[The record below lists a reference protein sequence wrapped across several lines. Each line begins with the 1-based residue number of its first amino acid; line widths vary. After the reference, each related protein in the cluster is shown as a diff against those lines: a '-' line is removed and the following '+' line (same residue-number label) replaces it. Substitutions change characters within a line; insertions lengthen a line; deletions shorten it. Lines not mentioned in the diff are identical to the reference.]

1 LRENNN
7 YFKLR
12 SYRKSFEKYTVGE
25 KADTYINL
33 DFEML
38 KDLAVIDMRLRYTLL
53 LFALDVEHFE
63 KVKLLNVISESS
75 DDGYNI
81 VNMFIDNLKG
91 KEASDEKGRKPYTN
105 LVNEINR
112 NKSSEYCGGIIDK
125 YNGRYPAW
133 AFVEVLPFGEFL
145 SFLKF
150 CADYYNNNELKDEF
164 YLLSDVKRLRN
175 VAAHNN
181 CMIFDLNLK
190 SNLRYKTN
198 YAVNRFI
205 SKDVGF
211 NKDTRDRRM
220 SNPAIRDIVTLLYVH
235 WRIVKSDGVRQ
246 NQAKRIQSDIER
258 CFRHIDYYKEN
269 ELIQATFEFLKKVVD
284 KVTGV

>member
-1 LRENNN
+1 MQENNN

-12 SYRKSFEKYTVGE
+12 AYRKSFEKYTVGE
-25 KADTYINL
+25 KTDTYINL

-38 KDLAVIDMRLRYTLL
+38 KDLAIIDMRLRYTLL

-63 KVKLLNVISESS
+63 KVKLLNIISESKN
-75 DDGYNI
+75 DGYNI
-81 VNMFIDNLKG
+81 VDLFINNLK
-91 KEASDEKGRKPYTN
+91 KIEASTVNNSKPYTH
-105 LVNEINR
+105 LENEINR

-125 YNGRYPAW
+125 YSGNYPVW
-133 AFVEVLPFGEFL
+133 AFVEILPFGEFL

-150 CADYYNNNELKDEF
+150 CADYYNNKDLKDEF

-190 SNLRYKTN
+190 SDLRYRTN
-198 YAVNRFI
+198 YAVNRFLSNKVGF
-205 SKDVGF
+205 SKDM
-211 NKDTRDRRM
+211 RDRRM

-235 WRIVKSDGVRQ
+235 WRIVKSDGVRKI
-246 NQAKRIQSDIER
+246 QANRIQKDIER
-258 CFRHIDYYKEN
+258 CFLHIDYYEGN
-269 ELIQATFEFLKKVVD
+269 DIVNIT
-284 KVTGV
+284 